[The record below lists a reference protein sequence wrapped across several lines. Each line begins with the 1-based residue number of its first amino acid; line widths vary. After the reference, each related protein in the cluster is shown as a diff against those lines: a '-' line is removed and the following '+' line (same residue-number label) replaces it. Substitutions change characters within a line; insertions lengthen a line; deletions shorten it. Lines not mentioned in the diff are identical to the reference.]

1 MNGPLLRFSWIFDRH
16 RSALLC
22 ISLLG
27 GFGMRGL
34 PGTVVARAL
43 DVVVRWH
50 LRKQEESAFA
60 QLLRTPQDDLGA
72 SVVVLDRSLD
82 FNLPAFELANVAHLF
97 EIGRE
102 HYDSEGT
109 GLVFA
114 EIEERDAFAAI
125 FHVQYGSG
133 DALGC
138 AQVLAR
144 FGE

>member
-1 MNGPLLRFSWIFDRH
+1 
-16 RSALLC
+16 
-22 ISLLG
+22 
-27 GFGMRGL
+27 MRGL
-34 PGTVVARAL
+34 PGAVVAGAL

-60 QLLRTPQDDLGA
+60 QLLRTPQDDLGT

-102 HYDSEGT
+102 HDHGEGT

-114 EIEERDAFAAI
+114 EVEERDAFAAI
-125 FHVQYGSG
+125 FHVLHGSG
-133 DALGC
+133 DALGR
-138 AQVLAR
+138 AHVLAR